1 MAAGPSHGR
10 IDIESCDDGNRTH
23 AMEVYLTTDRL
34 MLRRFTPADADLLT
48 ELDSDPAVMHY
59 ITGGRIT
66 PRAEIVGDVL
76 PAFLAYY
83 QRADSMGFWAAL
95 ERSSENFIGWFHLRP
110 ANLDEQDDVELGYR
124 LRRDAW
130 GRGFAT
136 EGSRGLIHKA
146 FTELP
151 VRRVHAETMAVH
163 VASRKVM
170 EKAGLRYCRTFHQDW
185 PFPIP
190 GDELGDVEY
199 ALTRQEWQAAAS

>member
-1 MAAGPSHGR
+1 
-10 IDIESCDDGNRTH
+10 
-23 AMEVYLTTDRL
+23 MEVYLTTDRL
-34 MLRRFTPADADLLT
+34 VLRRFTPADVDLLT

-66 PRAEIVGDVL
+66 PRAEIVDDVL

-83 QRADSMGFWAAL
+83 ERSDYVGFWAAL
-95 ERSSENFIGWFHLRP
+95 QRSSDTFIGWFHLRP
-110 ANLDEQDDVELGYR
+110 ANVDHDDDLELGYR

-130 GRGFAT
+130 GHGFAT
-136 EGSRGLIHKA
+136 EGARGLIDKA

-151 VRRVHAETMAVH
+151 ILRVHAETMVVH
-163 VASRKVM
+163 TASRKVM
-170 EKAGLRYCRTFHQDW
+170 EKAGLRYHRTFHQDW

-199 ALTRQEWQAAAS
+199 ALTKQEWQAARDR